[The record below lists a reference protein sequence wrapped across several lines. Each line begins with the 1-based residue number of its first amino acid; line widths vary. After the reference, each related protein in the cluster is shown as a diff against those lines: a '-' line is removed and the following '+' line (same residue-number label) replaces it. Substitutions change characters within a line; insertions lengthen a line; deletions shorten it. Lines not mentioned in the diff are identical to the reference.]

1 MVNGKVL
8 NVPSAMLK
16 AGDVV
21 SATDKAKGQLRITD
35 ALQLAEKVGFP
46 SWVEV
51 DPEEGD
57 RHVQGRAG
65 PVGVRPGHQREPGRG
80 ALLEVTK

>member
-1 MVNGKVL
+1 MNGRVL
-8 NVPSAMLK
+8 NVPSANVR

-21 SATDKAKGQLRITD
+21 ATTEKAKSQLRITD

-51 DPEEGD
+51 DPKKLTGTYKGAPD
-57 RHVQGRAG
+57 RSEFGQDINENLV
-65 PVGVRPGHQREPGRG
+65 VE
-80 ALLEVTK
+80 LYSK